1 MERKIYYKNEFYE
14 AVEKKT
20 KVKLN
25 YTQQLILSLFDKEGK
40 LEYSTEIIKQY
51 HFIESTF
58 RNNLKTLIKNNIIIK
73 VNNNLYELHNNVKKK
88 LYLTKGF
95 YVNTELF
102 NNPKLTQASVILY
115 SFFDKF
121 SEGFILRKSGI
132 RQYISM
138 TDKTLYENI
147 KILLDEKLLSKEK
160 TKFNNQYR
168 YTTIPPVDEKTIE
181 TPTIEQSIPTADVEV
196 LNQRLTKASE
206 ICKQLS
212 NEIERLKTE
221 NETLNKKINSLYDKQ
236 IKFVNLF
243 QPVVDRIDEIDSDL
257 NCIYDLTN
265 NQRAKQET
273 ELNMN
278 LMRKYSSELV

>member
-20 KVKLN
+20 KIKLN
-25 YTQQLILSLFDKEGK
+25 YTQQLILSLFDKEG
-40 LEYSTEIIKQY
+40 LFEYSPDKINEY

-73 VNNNLYELHNNVKKK
+73 VNNNLYELNNDVKKK

-147 KILLDEKLLSKEK
+147 KILLEAGLLKKEK
-160 TKFNNQYR
+160 TKFNNQYC
-168 YTTIPPVDEKTIE
+168 YTTLPPVDSETIE
-181 TPTIEQSIPTADVEV
+181 NTTPTIDVQPTTDVEV

-206 ICKQLS
+206 VCKQLL

-236 IKFVNLF
+236 LKYIKLF
-243 QPVVDRIDEIDSDL
+243 QPVIERIDEINSDV
-257 NCIYDLTN
+257 NSIYHLTDN
-265 NQRAKQET
+265 IRQKQET

-278 LMRKYSSELV
+278 MLRGLI

>member
-25 YTQQLILSLFDKEGK
+25 YTQQLILSLFDKEG
-40 LEYSTEIIKQY
+40 LFEYSPDIIKQY

-58 RNNLKTLIKNNIIIK
+58 RNNIKTLIKNNIIIK
-73 VNNNLYELHNNVKKK
+73 VNNNLYELNNDIKKK

-121 SEGFILRKSGI
+121 NSKGFVLRKSGI

-147 KILLDEKLLSKEK
+147 KILLEEGLLNKEK
-160 TKFNNQYR
+160 TKYNNQYR

-181 TPTIEQSIPTADVEV
+181 TPTIDVQPTTDIEV

-206 ICKQLS
+206 VCKQLS

-221 NETLNKKINSLYDKQ
+221 NETLNKKINSLYDRQLKY
-236 IKFVNLF
+236 INLF
-243 QPVVDRIDEIDSDL
+243 QPVIERIDEIDSDL
-257 NCIYDLTN
+257 NSIYDLTN
-265 NQRAKQET
+265 NIRAKQET
-273 ELNMN
+273 ELDMN